1 MNLAWHLLAALT
13 LAPVSLTTPLA
24 ASLAAQSAEE
34 AAPVTLGEWIA
45 RDQAVGKLGQSPERT
60 AQLDALQRDVVAAL
74 GAARAAVEAK
84 AAAAPPGKTC
94 LPPPGTT
101 QLTSDEI
108 GMWLYTRPASEYGD
122 TMKQV
127 MERFLAHRFPCR

>member
-1 MNLAWHLLAALT
+1 MILALRLLALT
-13 LAPVSLTTPLA
+13 LAPVALATPLA
-24 ASLAAQSAEE
+24 AQPAAV

-45 RDQAVGKLGQSPERT
+45 RDQAVGKLAPSPERT

-74 GAARAAVEAK
+74 QAARAAVEANS
-84 AAAAPPGKTC
+84 AAEPKPATC

-122 TMKQV
+122 TLEQV
-127 MERFLAHRFPCR
+127 MVRFLAHRFPCG